1 MLKDSKNL
9 FFSTEVAASLG
20 LEEAIIFSLISDSSI
35 GVTEKKLGIEL
46 SFIQEKRLNDAIS
59 KLLSLELIEKT
70 DSKFILKNN
79 PSLKPEIKNKLDK
92 KIQKFQSKFSIKLR
106 V

>member
-9 FFSTEVAASLG
+9 FSTEVAASLG

-46 SFIQEKRLNDAIS
+46 SFIQEKD
-59 KLLSLELIEKT
+59 
-70 DSKFILKNN
+70 
-79 PSLKPEIKNKLDK
+79 
-92 KIQKFQSKFSIKLR
+92 
-106 V
+106 